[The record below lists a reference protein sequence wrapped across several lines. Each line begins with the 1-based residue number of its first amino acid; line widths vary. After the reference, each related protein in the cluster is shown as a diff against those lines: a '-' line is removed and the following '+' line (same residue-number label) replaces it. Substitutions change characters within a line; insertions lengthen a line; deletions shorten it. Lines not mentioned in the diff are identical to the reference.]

1 MLKIE
6 ISGRKRTISQTYD
19 RQATSEELIFFMAVK
34 IQESLKAG
42 FFSLPGYDEEALTIS
57 EKISA

>member
-6 ISGRKRTISQTYD
+6 ISERKRTISQTYD
-19 RQATSEELIFFMAVK
+19 RQSISEDLSFFRGQDSRIFK
-34 IQESLKAG
+34 GRL
-42 FFSLPGYDEEALTIS
+42 FSLPGYDEEALTIS